1 MSADPFRQLLS
12 LLDRL
17 DKLKVPHHVRL
28 SRDDA
33 IMVVAHAPGEYWEI
47 EFLQDGD
54 VDIERY
60 RSDGNIDD
68 ESVLQELFDLWSDEE
83 VKEQPH
89 EAPNDAVA

>member
-17 DKLKVPHHVRL
+17 GKLKVPYHVRH

-60 RSDGNIDD
+60 RSDGHIDD
-68 ESVLQELFDLWSDEE
+68 ESILQKLFDLWSDDEE
-83 VKEQPH
+83 NAQPD

>member
-1 MSADPFRQLLS
+1 MTDPFRQLLS

-17 DKLKVPHHVRL
+17 DKLKVPYHLRH

-47 EFLQDGD
+47 EFLLDGD

-60 RSDGNIDD
+60 RSDGQIDD
-68 ESVLQELFDLWSDEE
+68 ESVLQQLFDLWSEDEPKAE
-83 VKEQPH
+83 PAEKRH
-89 EAPNDAVA
+89 DAVA